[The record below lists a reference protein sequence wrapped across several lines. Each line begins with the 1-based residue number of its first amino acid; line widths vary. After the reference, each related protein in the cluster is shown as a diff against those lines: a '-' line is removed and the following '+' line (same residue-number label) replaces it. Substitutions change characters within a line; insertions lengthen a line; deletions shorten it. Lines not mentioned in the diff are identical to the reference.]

1 MRATSIQHIGP
12 LILEKIQL
20 YILTRAELL
29 FTLCSEIP
37 CSPGA
42 KEEAL
47 ITGDI
52 TEHDKVLLITIIHE
66 GVFS

>member
-1 MRATSIQHIGP
+1 MGLSHEHTVPKVLA
-12 LILEKIQL
+12 KIQI
-20 YILTRAELL
+20 YILTTAELL